1 MSNGVKHNILFVDDD
16 ADFLLTLRDLYGMM
30 SEHSWEIFTATS
42 ANKALEVLDAHR
54 IDLVVVDV
62 NMPVIDGIQFI
73 GMLQRRHPK
82 LKRAVLT
89 GLASAE
95 KRTAALANGADL
107 FIEKASSPEGY
118 RSIFAMLG
126 ELLQWVPREGFQGV
140 LRKVGLNDV
149 IQMEC
154 LARNSSVLEIYNEH
168 VLGRIF
174 IQDGQLIH
182 AVGGDLTGEHALYK
196 LLSLPGGSFELAQFE
211 HPAEK
216 TLSGSWEMLLMEAAR
231 VRDENAAQ
239 QASGKPDEV
248 DPQTLI
254 VSATSNTSSHLE
266 ETLVCTRTGD
276 TLFDAAPEE
285 AEARVAW
292 LQFVEQQAAELSRV
306 LPLGSFDRLETQTS
320 EGRVLSVSR
329 GGKLVF
335 VRVSTALGSK

>member
-1 MSNGVKHNILFVDDD
+1 MSNGHKHNILFVDDD
-16 ADFLLTLRDLYGMM
+16 ADFLLTLRDLYEMM
-30 SEHSWEIFTATS
+30 SEHSWQIFSATS
-42 ANKALEVLDAHR
+42 ANQALEILDIQR

-89 GLASAE
+89 GLASPE

-126 ELLQWVPREGFQGV
+126 ELLQWMPREGFQGV

-149 IQMEC
+149 IQREC

-168 VLGRIF
+168 VLGRIY

-182 AVGGDLTGEHALYK
+182 AIGGDLTGEHALYK

-211 HPAEK
+211 HPPEK
-216 TLSGSWEMLLMEAAR
+216 TLGGSWEMLLMEAAR
-231 VRDENAAQ
+231 LRDENAAQ
-239 QASGKPDEV
+239 SAGKPDEV

-306 LPLGSFDRLETQTS
+306 LPLGSFDRLETQLT

-329 GGKLVF
+329 GGKLIF
-335 VRVSTALGSK
+335 VRVSTSLGSK

>member
-89 GLASAE
+89 GLASQE

-168 VLGRIF
+168 VLGRIY

-182 AVGGDLTGEHALYK
+182 AIGGDLKGEPALYK

-211 HPAEK
+211 HPPEK
-216 TLSGSWEMLLMEAAR
+216 TLGGSWEMLLMEAAR

-239 QASGKPDEV
+239 GSNKPDEV

-254 VSATSNTSSHLE
+254 VSANSTTSSHLE
-266 ETLVCTRTGD
+266 ETVVCTRTGD
-276 TLFDAAPEE
+276 MLFDAAPEE

-292 LQFVEQQAAELSRV
+292 LQAVEQQAAELSKI
-306 LPLGSFDRLETQTS
+306 LPLGSFDRLETQTM
-320 EGRVLSVSR
+320 EGRVLSISR
-329 GGKLVF
+329 GGKLVY
-335 VRVSTALGSK
+335 VRVSTALGNK